1 MHGGTTEDDII
12 RKVAVAQELA
22 QQNQE
27 LLNGF
32 MQKYNSDQV
41 SFISKAMLLLIM
53 KKRLLNR

>member
-41 SFISKAMLLLIM
+41 SFISKTTSMLTM
-53 KKRLLNR
+53 KKHLLDC

>member
-41 SFISKAMLLLIM
+41 SFISKTASLLIM
-53 KKRLLNR
+53 KKHLLDR